1 VAALLLLRI
10 LTRFLQETVH
20 VMTQSNVPDREDIR
34 RAEPRDVPSDIEAL
48 RQGID
53 SVDEEIV
60 RLLDRRAWLARSIG
74 EIKHQRGLA
83 AYAPARERAVLDRVA
98 ALGEGEFPRRGLQ
111 AVFREI
117 ISCSI
122 SLEARLKVAYLGPEA
137 TFTHEAALRSFGT
150 SIELEPQTTVAEVF
164 ARVERGEVQHGVVPV
179 ENSMEGAVT
188 HTLDELMNS
197 PLKICG
203 EVYLP
208 ISQNLISAEPSME
221 KVTVVC
227 SHPMALAQAASWLRR
242 ELPGARLAE
251 VDSTAEAARR
261 AGVEPGVAAIGSVL
275 AADAHG
281 LTVLARNIQDARAN
295 TTRFIVLG
303 STWAERT
310 GKDKTSVVFSVK
322 DRPGVLKDALSAFA
336 GEGINLTRIESRPSR
351 RRAWTYVFFADFLG
365 HPEEDRVKRALEALE
380 EHCPYVAVIGAYPE
394 GSPEVA

>member
-1 VAALLLLRI
+1 MFPPDENTTHSPEAPEAPDEMQTLR
-10 LTRFLQETVH
+10 E
-20 VMTQSNVPDREDIR
+20 
-34 RAEPRDVPSDIEAL
+34 
-48 RQGID
+48 GID
-53 SVDEEIV
+53 AVDEEIV
-60 RLLDRRAWLARSIG
+60 RLLDRRAWLARRIG
-74 EIKHQRGLA
+74 EIKHKNGLA

-98 ALGEGEFPRRGLQ
+98 TLSDGEFPGRGLQ

-117 ISCSI
+117 ISSSI

-150 SIELEPQTTVAEVF
+150 SIELQPQTTVAEVF
-164 ARVERGEVQHGVVPV
+164 ARVERGEVEHGVVPV

-197 PLKICG
+197 PLKVCG

-208 ISQNLISAEPSME
+208 VAQNLISAEQSME
-221 KVTVVC
+221 RVRLVC

-242 ELPGARLAE
+242 ELPEARLDE
-251 VDSTAEAARR
+251 VDSTAEARR
-261 AGVEPGVAAIGSVL
+261 AALEPGVAAIGSVL
-275 AADAHG
+275 AAGANG

-303 STWAERT
+303 RAWAART

-322 DRPGVLKDALSAFA
+322 DRPGVLRDALSAFA
-336 GEGINLTRIESRPSR
+336 EEGINLTRIESRPSR
-351 RRAWTYVFFADFLG
+351 KRAWTYVFFADFLG

-380 EHCPYVAVIGAYPE
+380 EHCPYVGLIGAYPE
-394 GSPEVA
+394 VSPEVV

>member
-1 VAALLLLRI
+1 
-10 LTRFLQETVH
+10 
-20 VMTQSNVPDREDIR
+20 MTQSNVPDREDTR
-34 RAEPRDVPSDIEAL
+34 RAEPDDAPSGMEAL

-60 RLLDRRAWLARSIG
+60 RLLDRRAWLARRIG

-83 AYAPARERAVLDRVA
+83 AYAPARERVVLDRVV

-117 ISCSI
+117 ISSSI

-164 ARVERGEVQHGVVPV
+164 ARVERGDVQHGVVPV

-221 KVTVVC
+221 RVTVVC

-242 ELPGARLAE
+242 ELPAAHLSE

-275 AADAHG
+275 AAGAHG

-303 STWAERT
+303 SAWAERT

-380 EHCPYVAVIGAYPE
+380 EHCPYVGVIGAYPE
-394 GSPEVA
+394 VSPEVA